1 MVEGK
6 IYMILVDLNQVLI
19 SNLMAQTRGNLTE
32 IPDKDM
38 IRHMVLNSLRGYNLK
53 FKEEY
58 GTQVLCADGANPW
71 RRDYFPFYKHARKK
85 GRDESSRDWNQVF
98 KTIGEIR
105 DEIAQNFPYI
115 VLHID
120 KVEADDIIGV
130 LVKEYHT
137 KDKIMIISGDK
148 DFIQLQKYP
157 NVKQYAPI
165 QKKFVESEDP
175 VNFLHEQIIK
185 GDRSDGV
192 PNILSADDV
201 FVTGTK
207 QRPINKK
214 RLEEWANISNIPLG
228 SETKKYYER
237 NKQLIDLDEIPS
249 LIYND
254 IKSKYINYK
263 VNDRTLLLSYFIENK
278 LRSLIE
284 NINDF

>member
-1 MVEGK
+1 
-6 IYMILVDLNQVLI
+6 MILVDLNQVLI

-130 LVKEYHT
+130 LVKEYHA

-165 QKKFVESEDP
+165 QKKFVEDEDP
-175 VNFLHEQIIK
+175 VKYLHEQVIK

-214 RLEEWANISNIPLG
+214 RLEEWANIENIPLG

-237 NKQLIDLDEIPS
+237 NKKLIDLDEIPG

-263 VNDRTLLLSYFIENK
+263 VNDRTLLLTYFIENK
-278 LRSLIE
+278 LKSLIE

>member
-1 MVEGK
+1 
-6 IYMILVDLNQVLI
+6 MILVDLNQVLI
-19 SNLMAQTRGNLTE
+19 SNLMAHTRGQLDE

-38 IRHMVLNSLRGYNLK
+38 LRHMVLNSIRGYNLK
-53 FKEEY
+53 FKQEY
-58 GTQVLCADGANPW
+58 GTPVLCADGSNPW
-71 RRDYFPFYKHARKK
+71 RRDFFPHYKHARRK
-85 GRDESSRDWNQVF
+85 GRDESTKDWTSLFQL
-98 KTIGEIR
+98 IGEIR
-105 DEIAQNFPYI
+105 EEIAQNFPYI

-120 KVEADDIIGV
+120 RVEADDIIAV
-130 LVKEYHT
+130 LVKENHS
-137 KDKIMIISGDK
+137 KEKIMIVSGDK

-165 QKKFVESEDP
+165 QKKFVEGEDP
-175 VNFLHEQIIK
+175 IIYLHEQIIK

-214 RLEEWANISNIPLG
+214 RLEEWANIENIPLG

-237 NKQLIDLDEIPS
+237 NKKLIDLDEIPG

-254 IKSKYINYK
+254 ILNKYKTYK
-263 VNDRTLLLSYFIENK
+263 VNDRTLLLTYFIENK
-278 LRSLIE
+278 LKSLIE

>member
-1 MVEGK
+1 
-6 IYMILVDLNQVLI
+6 MILVDLNQVLI
-19 SNLMAQTRGNLTE
+19 SNLMAQTRGQFDDL
-32 IPDKDM
+32 PDKDM
-38 IRHMVLNSLRGYNLK
+38 LRHMVLNSLRGYNLK
-53 FKEEY
+53 FKDEY
-58 GTQVLCADGANPW
+58 GTPVLCADGANTW
-71 RRDYFPFYKHARKK
+71 RKDIFPNYKFKRKK
-85 GRDESSRDWNQVF
+85 TRDESGIDWSALF
-98 KTIGEIR
+98 KMIGEIR

-120 KVEADDIIGV
+120 KVEADDIIAV
-130 LVKEYHT
+130 LVKECYS
-137 KDKIMIISGDK
+137 KEKIMIVSGDK
-148 DFIQLQKYP
+148 DFIQLHKYP

-214 RLEEWANISNIPLG
+214 RLEEWTNIENIPLG

-237 NKQLIDLDEIPS
+237 NKKLIDLDEIPG

-263 VNDRTLLLSYFIENK
+263 VNDRTLLLTYFIENK
-278 LRSLIE
+278 LKSLIE

>member
-1 MVEGK
+1 
-6 IYMILVDLNQVLI
+6 MILVDLNQVLI
-19 SNLMAQTRGNLTE
+19 SNLMAQTRGQFDEL
-32 IPDKDM
+32 PDKNM
-38 IRHMVLNSLRGYNLK
+38 LRHMVLNSLRGYNLK
-53 FKEEY
+53 FKDEY
-58 GTQVLCADGANPW
+58 GTPVLCADGGDPW
-71 RRDYFPFYKHARKK
+71 RRDIFPNYKYKRKK
-85 GRDESSRDWNQVF
+85 GRAESDIDWLSLF
-98 KTIGEIR
+98 KMIGEIR

-120 KVEADDIIGV
+120 KVEADDIIAV
-130 LVKEYHT
+130 LVKECHT
-137 KDKIMIISGDK
+137 KEKIMIVSGDK
-148 DFIQLQKYP
+148 DFIQLHRYP

-165 QKKFVESEDP
+165 QKKFVESDDP
-175 VNFLHEQIIK
+175 VKYLHEQVIK

-214 RLEEWANISNIPLG
+214 RLEEWANIENIPLG

-237 NKQLIDLDEIPS
+237 NKKLIDLDEIPS

-263 VNDRTLLLSYFIENK
+263 VNDRTLLLTYFIENK
-278 LRSLIE
+278 LKSLIE

>member
-1 MVEGK
+1 
-6 IYMILVDLNQVLI
+6 MILVDLNQVLI
-19 SNLMAQTRGNLTE
+19 SNLMAQTRGQLNGL
-32 IPDKDM
+32 PDKDM
-38 IRHMVLNSLRGYNLK
+38 LRHMVLNSIRGYNLK

-71 RRDYFPFYKHARKK
+71 RRDIFLNYKFKRKQN
-85 GRDESSRDWNQVF
+85 RDESSIDWSALFQM
-98 KTIGEIR
+98 IGEIR
-105 DEIAQNFPYI
+105 DEIAQNFSYV

-120 KVEADDIIGV
+120 KVEADDIIAV
-130 LVKEYHT
+130 LVKEYHS
-137 KDKIMIISGDK
+137 KEKIMIISGDK
-148 DFIQLQKYP
+148 DFIQLHRYP

-165 QKKFVESEDP
+165 QKKFVEDEDP
-175 VNFLHEQIIK
+175 IKYLHEQIIK

-207 QRPINKK
+207 QKPINKK
-214 RLEEWANISNIPLG
+214 RLEEWANIENIPLG

-237 NKQLIDLDEIPS
+237 NKKLIDLGEIPG

-254 IKSKYINYK
+254 ILNKYKTYT
-263 VNDRTLLLSYFIENK
+263 VPSRSLLLTYFIENK
-278 LRSLIE
+278 LKSLIE

>member
-1 MVEGK
+1 
-6 IYMILVDLNQVLI
+6 MILVDLNQVLI
-19 SNLMAQTRGNLTE
+19 SNLMAQTRGQFDDL
-32 IPDKDM
+32 PDKDM
-38 IRHMVLNSLRGYNLK
+38 LRHMVLNSLRGYNLK

-58 GTQVLCADGANPW
+58 GTPVLCADGANTW
-71 RRDYFPFYKHARKK
+71 RKDIFPNYKFKRKK
-85 GRDESSRDWNQVF
+85 TRDESGIDWSALFQM
-98 KTIGEIR
+98 IGEIR

-120 KVEADDIIGV
+120 KVEADDIIAV
-130 LVKEYHT
+130 LVKECYS
-137 KDKIMIISGDK
+137 KEKIMIVSGDK
-148 DFIQLQKYP
+148 DFIQLHKYP

-214 RLEEWANISNIPLG
+214 RLEEWTNIENIPLG

-237 NKQLIDLDEIPS
+237 NKKLIDLDEIPS

>member
-1 MVEGK
+1 
-6 IYMILVDLNQVLI
+6 MILVDLNQVLI
-19 SNLMAQTRGNLTE
+19 SNLMAQTRGQFDDL
-32 IPDKDM
+32 PDKDM
-38 IRHMVLNSLRGYNLK
+38 LRHMVLNSLRGYNLK
-53 FKEEY
+53 FKDEY
-58 GTQVLCADGANPW
+58 GTPVLCADGANTW
-71 RRDYFPFYKHARKK
+71 RKDIFPNYKFKRKK
-85 GRDESSRDWNQVF
+85 TRDESGIDWSALFQM
-98 KTIGEIR
+98 IGEIR

-120 KVEADDIIGV
+120 KVEADDIIAV
-130 LVKEYHT
+130 LVKECYS
-137 KDKIMIISGDK
+137 KEKIMIVPGDK
-148 DFIQLQKYP
+148 DFIQLHKYP

-214 RLEEWANISNIPLG
+214 RLEEWTNIENIPLG

-237 NKQLIDLDEIPS
+237 NKKLIDLDEIPG

-263 VNDRTLLLSYFIENK
+263 VNDRTLLLTYFIENK
-278 LRSLIE
+278 LKSLIE

>member
-1 MVEGK
+1 
-6 IYMILVDLNQVLI
+6 MILVDLNQVLI
-19 SNLMAQTRGNLTE
+19 SNLMAQTRGQLE
-32 IPDKDM
+32 ELPDKNM
-38 IRHMVLNSLRGYNLK
+38 LRHMVLNSLRGYNLK

-58 GTQVLCADGANPW
+58 GAPVLCADGGNTW
-71 RRDYFPFYKHARKK
+71 RRDFFPNYKYKRKK
-85 GRDESSRDWNQVF
+85 GRDESDVDWPVLFQM
-98 KTIGEIR
+98 IGEIR
-105 DEIAQNFPYI
+105 DEIAQNFPYV

-120 KVEADDIIGV
+120 KVEADDIIAV

-137 KDKIMIISGDK
+137 KEKIMIVSGDK
-148 DFIQLQKYP
+148 DFIQLHRYP

-165 QKKFVESEDP
+165 QKKFVEDEDP
-175 VNFLHEQIIK
+175 VKYLHEQVIK

-214 RLEEWANISNIPLG
+214 RLEEWVNIENIPLG

-237 NKQLIDLDEIPS
+237 NKKLIDLDEIPG

-263 VNDRTLLLSYFIENK
+263 VNDRTLLLTYFIENK
-278 LRSLIE
+278 LKSLIE

>member
-1 MVEGK
+1 
-6 IYMILVDLNQVLI
+6 MILVDLNQVLI
-19 SNLMAQTRGNLTE
+19 SNLMAQTRGQLNGL
-32 IPDKDM
+32 PDKDM
-38 IRHMVLNSLRGYNLK
+38 LRHMVLNSIRGYNLK

-71 RRDYFPFYKHARKK
+71 RRDIFLNYKFKRKQN
-85 GRDESSRDWNQVF
+85 RDESSIDWSALFQM
-98 KTIGEIR
+98 IGEIR
-105 DEIAQNFPYI
+105 DEIAQNFSYI

-120 KVEADDIIGV
+120 KVEADDIIAV
-130 LVKEYHT
+130 LVKEYHS
-137 KDKIMIISGDK
+137 KEKIMIISGDK
-148 DFIQLQKYP
+148 DFIQLHRYP

-165 QKKFVESEDP
+165 QKKFVEDEDP
-175 VNFLHEQIIK
+175 IKYLHEQIIK

-207 QRPINKK
+207 QKPINKK
-214 RLEEWANISNIPLG
+214 RLEEWANIENIPLG

-237 NKQLIDLDEIPS
+237 NKKLIDLGEIPG

-254 IKSKYINYK
+254 ILNKYKTYT
-263 VNDRTLLLSYFIENK
+263 VPSRSLLLTYFIENK
-278 LRSLIE
+278 LKSLIE

>member
-1 MVEGK
+1 
-6 IYMILVDLNQVLI
+6 MILVDLNQVLI
-19 SNLMAQTRGNLTE
+19 SNLMAQTRGQLNGL
-32 IPDKDM
+32 PDKDM
-38 IRHMVLNSLRGYNLK
+38 LRHMVLNSIRGYNLK

-71 RRDYFPFYKHARKK
+71 RRDIFLNYKFKRKQN
-85 GRDESSRDWNQVF
+85 RNESSIDWSALFQM
-98 KTIGEIR
+98 IGEIR
-105 DEIAQNFPYI
+105 DEIAQNFSYV

-120 KVEADDIIGV
+120 KVEADDIIAV
-130 LVKEYHT
+130 LVKEYHS
-137 KDKIMIISGDK
+137 KEKIMIISGDK
-148 DFIQLQKYP
+148 DFIQLHRYP

-165 QKKFVESEDP
+165 QKKFVEDEDP
-175 VNFLHEQIIK
+175 VKYLHEQIIK

-207 QRPINKK
+207 QKPINKK
-214 RLEEWANISNIPLG
+214 RLEEWANIENIPLG

-237 NKQLIDLDEIPS
+237 NKKLIDLGEIPG

-254 IKSKYINYK
+254 ILNKYKTYT
-263 VNDRTLLLSYFIENK
+263 VPSRSLLLTYFIENK
-278 LRSLIE
+278 LKSLIE

>member
-1 MVEGK
+1 
-6 IYMILVDLNQVLI
+6 MILVDLNQVLI
-19 SNLMAQTRGNLTE
+19 SNLMAQTRGQFDDL
-32 IPDKDM
+32 PDKDM
-38 IRHMVLNSLRGYNLK
+38 LRHMVLNSLRGYNLK
-53 FKEEY
+53 FKDEY
-58 GTQVLCADGANPW
+58 GTPVLCADGANTW
-71 RRDYFPFYKHARKK
+71 RKDIFPNYKFKRKK
-85 GRDESSRDWNQVF
+85 TRDESGIDWSALFQM
-98 KTIGEIR
+98 IGEIR

-120 KVEADDIIGV
+120 KVEADDIIAV
-130 LVKEYHT
+130 LVKECYS
-137 KDKIMIISGDK
+137 KEKIMIVSGDK
-148 DFIQLQKYP
+148 DFIQLHKYP

>member
-1 MVEGK
+1 
-6 IYMILVDLNQVLI
+6 MILVDLNQVLI
-19 SNLMAQTRGNLTE
+19 SNLMAQTRGQFDDL
-32 IPDKDM
+32 PDKDM
-38 IRHMVLNSLRGYNLK
+38 LRHMVLNSLRGYNLK
-53 FKEEY
+53 FKDEY
-58 GTQVLCADGANPW
+58 GTPVLCADGANTW
-71 RRDYFPFYKHARKK
+71 RKDIFPNYKFKRKK
-85 GRDESSRDWNQVF
+85 TRDESGIDWSALFQM
-98 KTIGEIR
+98 IGEIR
-105 DEIAQNFPYI
+105 DEIAHNFPYI

-120 KVEADDIIGV
+120 KVEADDIIAV
-130 LVKEYHT
+130 LVKECYS
-137 KDKIMIISGDK
+137 KEKIMIVSGDK
-148 DFIQLQKYP
+148 DFIQLHKYP

-214 RLEEWANISNIPLG
+214 RLEEWTNIENIPLG

-237 NKQLIDLDEIPS
+237 NKKLIDLDEIPS